1 MAARSD
7 AGVEIGISPDFVS
20 LFRSFQMPLTINTNI
35 DSLIAQ
41 RNLNANQSAMQT
53 SIERLSSGL
62 RINSAV
68 DDPAGL
74 AISDRMTS
82 QINGLDQAGRNANDG
97 VSMAQTAEGALGS
110 AGTMLQRIRELAV
123 QSANATN
130 TASDRANLNAEVGQ
144 LTAELQRTALTTQ
157 YNGMNL
163 LDGSMG
169 SAVYQVGANAGQ
181 TITASTANFQTSQY
195 GNYRIGATAAT
206 SVGGTGDLTM
216 GSLAGANAST
226 ATAGTASAIAA
237 DATFAINGSLGN
249 ATIGVAAGASAATQ
263 AAAVNAVTGSTG
275 VTATASTTIDLTA
288 LTPGSSFSMAI
299 NSDNSAAT
307 ANTVSFS
314 VSADTSNGLS
324 AAIQA
329 FNNVTSST
337 GVTAQL
343 NTAGT
348 GITLTNADG
357 NDISLTNNAT
367 STGSVT
373 VGGVATAAGSSAY
386 VTGQVDLNS
395 ASTFGIVTA
404 GGAGGVSFFNG
415 THTGSQLQSV
425 SQLDVGSVD
434 SATRSLSIVDG
445 AISAV
450 DSQRAQ
456 YGALEARFN
465 STISNLQTADNNLS
479 TARSGIQDTNFA
491 SETANLSRSQI
502 LQQAATAM
510 VAQANQ
516 APQGILALLK

>member
-1 MAARSD
+1 MAPSSD
-7 AGVEIGISPDFVS
+7 AGGEIGISPDFVS
-20 LFRSFQMPLTINTNI
+20 LFRSFQMSMTINTNI

-41 RNLNANQSAMQT
+41 RNLSANQSSMET

-74 AISDRMTS
+74 AISDRMTA
-82 QINGLDQAGRNANDG
+82 QINGLDQAGRNANDAI
-97 VSMAQTAEGALGS
+97 SMATTAEGALGS

-144 LTAELQRTALTTQ
+144 LTAELQRTAQTTQ

-169 SAVYQVGANAGQ
+169 SATYQVGANAGQ
-181 TITASTANFQTSQY
+181 TITANTANFQTSQY
-195 GNYRIGATAAT
+195 GDYRIGATAAT
-206 SVGGTGDLTM
+206 SVGGDGDLTV
-216 GSLAGANAST
+216 GSLAGCNAST

-237 DATFAINGSLGN
+237 DATFAINGSLGS

-263 AAAVNAVTGSTG
+263 AAAINAQTGATG
-275 VTATASTTIDLTA
+275 VTATANTTIDLTSF
-288 LTPGSSFSMAI
+288 TPGSSFSINI

-307 ANTVSFS
+307 ANTVSFT
-314 VSADTSNGLS
+314 VAANTADGLS
-324 AAIQA
+324 SAIQA
-329 FNNVTSST
+329 FNNVSSST
-337 GVTAQL
+337 GVTAAL

-348 GITLTNADG
+348 GITLSNSDG
-357 NDISLTNNAT
+357 NDIALTNNAT
-367 STGSVT
+367 STGSVS
-373 VGGVATAAGSSAY
+373 VGAVATAAGSSAY
-386 VTGQVDLNS
+386 VTGQIDLDS
-395 ASTFGIVTA
+395 SSTFGIVTA

-415 THTGSQLQSV
+415 TNNSSQLQAV
-425 SQLDVGSVD
+425 DQLDVGSVS

-445 AISAV
+445 AMAAV
-450 DSQRAQ
+450 DNQRAQ
-456 YGALEARFN
+456 FGALEARFN
-465 STISNLQTADNNLS
+465 STISNLQTADDNLTS
-479 TARSGIQDTNFA
+479 ARSGIEDTNFA
-491 SETANLSRSQI
+491 SETAALSRAQI
-502 LQQAATAM
+502 LQQAGTAM